1 MEFPTLARGGRCGT
15 GGTGILVTTRAFFA
29 ELRRRN
35 VPRAILLY
43 VGAIWALAQG
53 IAQLGPSFGAPDW
66 IVRWFV
72 VAACIGFPFWI
83 AFAWFYAFTP
93 QGLKRESDVAP
104 GESIAHSTARKL
116 DFLIIGVLAVAVV
129 LLLADR
135 LAPRAATGAPEKSIA
150 VLPFE
155 NLSDDKAGE
164 YFVVG
169 MQDEILT
176 RLSNIG
182 DLKVVSRTSTEKYRS
197 HAENLREV
205 GRELGVASIVE
216 GSVQRAGDKVRIT
229 VQLIDAQSDTHLWA
243 QSYDREMRD
252 VFAVQSDVAGRIAS
266 ALKLTLQPEE
276 THALAQVPT
285 NDPVAYDLFLRAEY
299 LANLGGLNTDVA
311 PLKEAVA
318 PYRQA
323 IARDPSFALALARLS
338 YVQSL
343 LVWFGAQGIDA
354 DAFTAEARANAER
367 ALVLK
372 PKLADGHIA
381 LGFSDYY
388 GRRDYDAA
396 LASFA
401 TAQRL
406 RPNDAGA
413 MAAAGYVYRRQ
424 GRLADSI
431 GKLEEALDHDPR
443 NSRILNNLAI
453 TYTIVWR
460 YADAEA
466 VLRRALA
473 LAPDNVTA
481 QVQLSGTILTRT
493 GDPAPAL
500 TVLRGDHPF
509 MKVQRVYLLLLQRH
523 YSEAIAVLESVP
535 DTPDVF
541 GGQRGVSKT
550 AALGDIYLRM
560 GDTARARHFYRQA
573 EGDARQALAE
583 TEANADPVSLIGALQ
598 NLADVELGLRHAK
611 ATMPLAGRAQ
621 ALIDDLD
628 DEYLVITLS
637 FSNADLYGR
646 AGRADLAVPLLDRI
660 LASPNGGMAYSPA
673 LLAIDPSWD
682 TIRDDP
688 RFVAL
693 LEKYPASSVHEP
705 DAAQHGASSPAR

>member
-1 MEFPTLARGGRCGT
+1 MSKSTL
-15 GGTGILVTTRAFFA
+15 FA
-29 ELRRRN
+29 ELKRRN
-35 VPRAILLY
+35 VLRAALLY
-43 VGAIWALAQG
+43 AGAVWALAQG
-53 IAQLGPSFGAPDW
+53 IAQLGPSVGAPEW
-66 IVRWFV
+66 ITRWFL
-72 VAACIGFPFWI
+72 VAAGIGFPFWL

-93 QGLKRESDVAP
+93 QGLKRESEVAP
-104 GESIAHSTARKL
+104 DESTAHSTARKL

-135 LAPRAATGAPEKSIA
+135 LAPHGASRTPGKSIA

-155 NLSDDKAGE
+155 NLSDDKDGE

-176 RLSNIG
+176 RLANFG

-205 GRELGVASIVE
+205 GRELGVATIVE

-229 VQLIDAQSDTHLWA
+229 VQLIDAHSDTHLWA

-266 ALKLTLQPEE
+266 ALKLKLQPEE
-276 THALAQVPT
+276 TQALAQVPT
-285 NDPVAYDLFLRAEY
+285 TDPVAYDLFLRAEY

-323 IARDPSFALALARLS
+323 IARDPTFALALARLS
-338 YVQSL
+338 YTQSL

-354 DAFTAEARANAER
+354 DAFTAQARANAER
-367 ALVLK
+367 ALALR

-424 GRLADSI
+424 GRIADSI
-431 GKLEEALDHDPR
+431 RKLEEAFDHDPR
-443 NSRILNNLAI
+443 NSRIASNLGVN
-453 TYTIVWR
+453 YMMVRR
-460 YADAEA
+460 YADAEKVYRRA
-466 VLRRALA
+466 VALDPGNATAQLLLSATILSRIGDPARALA
-473 LAPDNVTA
+473 
-481 QVQLSGTILTRT
+481 
-493 GDPAPAL
+493 AL
-500 TVLRGDHPF
+500 DGDHPF
-509 MKVQRVYLLLLQRH
+509 VQMGRADLLWRMRR
-523 YSEAIAVLESVP
+523 YPEAIATVEPVP
-535 DTPDVF
+535 DTPDNF
-541 GGQRGVSKT
+541 GGPRGPTK
-550 AALGDIYLRM
+550 AAWLGSLYEAM
-560 GDTARARHFYRQA
+560 GETARARQYYAQA
-573 EGDARQALAE
+573 ETMTRRALVEAEADGDPAIL
-583 TEANADPVSLIGALQ
+583 VSALQ
-598 NLADVELGLRHAK
+598 NMADVESGLGHA
-611 ATMPLAGRAQ
+611 AEAVRLTDRAQ
-621 ALIDDLD
+621 RLVDGLD
-628 DEYLVITLS
+628 DAYLDTVLS
-637 FSNADLYGR
+637 SGNANSYAR
-646 AGRADLAVPLLDRI
+646 AGRADRAVPLLDRV
-660 LASPNGGMAYSPA
+660 LASPLGGATYSPQQ
-673 LLAIDPSWD
+673 LPIDPAWD
-682 TIRDDP
+682 PIRGDP

-693 LEKYPASSVHEP
+693 LAKYPASSVDGR
-705 DAAQHGASSPAR
+705 DAGQPGAGTAH